1 MLSKMSDTSNT
12 IVLQLR
18 KLEED
23 LLQPE
28 IRKDREAV
36 AALLADDFCEFG
48 SSGKVFSKPE
58 IIQALQTEESS
69 QISIADFRVQ
79 SLTSGIA
86 LVTYRAVE
94 QGEAGREIRTSLRS
108 SVWVM
113 RDEEW
118 QMLFHQG
125 TIIPDGVAFSDHRVS
140 SRASPR
146 N

>member
-58 IIQALQTEESS
+58 IIQALQTEESL

-140 SRASPR
+140 SRATPR

>member
-1 MLSKMSDTSNT
+1 MPDTSSS
-12 IVLQLR
+12 IAPQLR

-28 IRKDREAV
+28 TRKDREAV
-36 AALLADDFCEFG
+36 AALLADDFYEFG
-48 SSGKVFSKPE
+48 SSGRVFSKPE

-140 SRASPR
+140 SRATPR

>member
-1 MLSKMSDTSNT
+1 MSDTSNT

-58 IIQALQTEESS
+58 IIQALQTEEPA
-69 QISIADFRVQ
+69 QISIADFRVR
-79 SLTSGIA
+79 SLTTGIA

-140 SRASPR
+140 SRATPR

>member
-1 MLSKMSDTSNT
+1 MPDTSSS
-12 IVLQLR
+12 IALQLR

-36 AALLADDFCEFG
+36 AALLADDFYEFG
-48 SSGKVFSKPE
+48 SSGKVFSKPD
-58 IIQALQTEESS
+58 IIQALQTDQPA

-79 SLTSGIA
+79 SLNTEVA
-86 LVTYRAVE
+86 LVTYRAVK

-108 SVWVM
+108 SVWVI
-113 RDEEW
+113 RDERW

-125 TIIPDGVAFSDHRVS
+125 TIVPD
-140 SRASPR
+140 
-146 N
+146 

>member
-1 MLSKMSDTSNT
+1 MPDTSSS
-12 IVLQLR
+12 IALQLR

-36 AALLADDFCEFG
+36 AALLADDFYEFG
-48 SSGKVFSKPE
+48 SSGKVFSKPDS
-58 IIQALQTEESS
+58 IQALQTDQPA

-79 SLTSGIA
+79 SLNTEVA
-86 LVTYRAVE
+86 LVTYRAVK

-108 SVWVM
+108 SVWVI
-113 RDEEW
+113 RDERW

-125 TIIPDGVAFSDHRVS
+125 TIVPD
-140 SRASPR
+140 
-146 N
+146 